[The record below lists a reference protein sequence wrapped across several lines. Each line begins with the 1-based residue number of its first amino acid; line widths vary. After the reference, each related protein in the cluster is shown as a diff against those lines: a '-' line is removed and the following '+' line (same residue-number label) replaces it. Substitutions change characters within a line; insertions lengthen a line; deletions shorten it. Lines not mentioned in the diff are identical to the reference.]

1 MTVEERLN
9 AVILNLEAS
18 QGIKYDYFTSSTL
31 SYLYDIRDGNVPEH
45 VLRQPLPLREK
56 RKEIIEHKKL
66 LCGKCAK
73 SLAFVDEGL
82 TINSYAGLCNDCFR
96 EKLRP

>member
-9 AVILNLEAS
+9 AVIQNLEAS
-18 QGIKYDYFTSSTL
+18 QGIKYDSFTASTL

-45 VLRQPLPLREK
+45 VLRQPLPLTEK
-56 RKEIIEHKKL
+56 TKSIIEHKKL

-73 SLAFVDEGL
+73 PLAFVDEEL

-96 EKLRP
+96 EKVRP

>member
-9 AVILNLEAS
+9 AVIQNLEAS
-18 QGIKYDYFTSSTL
+18 QEIKYNSFIHSTL
-31 SYLYDIRDGNVPEH
+31 SYLYDVRDGNVPEH

-56 RKEIIEHKKL
+56 TKEIIEHKKL

-73 SLAFVDEGL
+73 SLAFVDEEL
-82 TINSYAGLCNDCFR
+82 TINSYAGLCDDCFK
-96 EKLRP
+96 EKVRP